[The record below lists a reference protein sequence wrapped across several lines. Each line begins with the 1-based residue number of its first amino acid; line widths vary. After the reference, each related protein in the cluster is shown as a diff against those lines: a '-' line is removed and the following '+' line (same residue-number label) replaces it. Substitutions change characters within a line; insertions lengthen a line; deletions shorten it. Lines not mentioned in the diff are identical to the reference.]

1 MNLKTMLV
9 VTAVLD
15 LLLGIVLI
23 LIPGPATALMG
34 LQIGPVG
41 QSLLRLAGCAILALG
56 LLVYQL
62 RGVTDPA
69 VRRALLRSLF
79 TGNLIATLLALIGQV
94 FMLLNPAIVALVED
108 KIGSMPKGGLLVVV
122 FVVLLVMTLGYAFL
136 LFGNRAGARQASQQP
151 ARP

>member
-23 LIPGPATALMG
+23 LIPGPATALTG